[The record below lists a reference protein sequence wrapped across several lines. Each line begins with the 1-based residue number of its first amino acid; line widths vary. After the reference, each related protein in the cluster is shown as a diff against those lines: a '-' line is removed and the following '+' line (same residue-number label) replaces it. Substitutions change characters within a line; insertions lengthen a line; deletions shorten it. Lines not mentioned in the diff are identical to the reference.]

1 MADTSISTKDG
12 ITTIMADDGRISVNL
27 DFQRFFSMTDDR
39 NPAKPEGPNEA
50 LKKQKRLIR
59 FLVDWNVPYDEID
72 DLFDEAV
79 EALPESERIVDC
91 QREWLKATKREKPAD
106 KMAERLAKMEY
117 RISHEDA
124 IVASDADRAIVFEYY
139 PKSMPEFD
147 GNDDGRRLERLH
159 DRILDAEW
167 KTIGTITKD
176 ELNLE
181 IASSD
186 MRFMRLFDSRMN
198 RATVKKCARYIKD
211 MAIVQTE
218 GTNLVAFQI
227 SDDLTLYVGRIAE

>member
-1 MADTSISTKDG
+1 MTDISISTKDG

-27 DFQRFFSMTDDR
+27 DFQRFFSMADDR
-39 NPAKPEGPNEA
+39 NPAKPEGQNEA

-59 FLVDWNVPYDEID
+59 FLADWNVPYDDID
-72 DLFDEAV
+72 DLFDEAI
-79 EALPESERIVDC
+79 EALPESERLAEC
-91 QREWLKATKREKPAD
+91 QREWLKVTKREKPVD
-106 KMAERLAKMEY
+106 KMAERLIKMEY

-124 IVASDADRAIVFEYY
+124 IVASDADKAIVFEYY

-147 GNDDGRRLERLH
+147 GKDDSSRLERLH

-167 KTIGTITKD
+167 KTIGTITKE

-181 IASSD
+181 VASSD

-198 RATVKKCARYIKD
+198 RTTVKKCARYIKD

-218 GTNLVAFQI
+218 GTNLVAFQM
-227 SDDLTLYVGRIAE
+227 SDDLTLYIGRIAE